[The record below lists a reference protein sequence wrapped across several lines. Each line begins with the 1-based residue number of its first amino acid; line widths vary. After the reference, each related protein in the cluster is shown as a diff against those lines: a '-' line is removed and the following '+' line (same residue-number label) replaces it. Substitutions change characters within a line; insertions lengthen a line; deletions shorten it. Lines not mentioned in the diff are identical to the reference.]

1 MSEASTPELGGDRR
15 TAAGTTAPPSQT
27 SRRAFLVVALTAAAI
42 VLWGFWRTYLE
53 PLLGGG
59 VDRIWLIHL
68 HAAVF
73 FGWLLILT
81 LQASL
86 VARGR
91 VAWHRRVGRAGAAY
105 GTLVFC
111 IGVAVSVGAPA
122 AHVVA
127 GQQPIDRASIVVI
140 YNLTDIVI
148 FGGFFAAAMLFRRH
162 TDRHPRLIVSA
173 TVALAGAAVGR
184 VLPGGTLQY
193 FLVWLLPL
201 FAVMGIDLW
210 TRRRLHIVSLLSL
223 GVFTL
228 EFFKVPIFAES
239 TLWTGLGRTLLKPF
253 V

>member
-15 TAAGTTAPPSQT
+15 TAAGTTTPSSQT
-27 SRRAFLVVALTAAAI
+27 LRRAFLIVALTAAAI
-42 VLWGFWRTYLE
+42 VLWGFWPSYLK
-53 PLLGGG
+53 PLLDGG
-59 VDRIWLIHL
+59 VERIWLIHL
-68 HAAVF
+68 HATVF
-73 FGWLLILT
+73 FGWLLILI

-86 VARGR
+86 VAMGR
-91 VAWHRRVGRAGAAY
+91 VAWHRHVGRAGAAY

-127 GQQPIDRASIVVI
+127 GQQPIDRASIVVV

-148 FGGFFAAAMLFRRH
+148 FGGFFAAAMLSRRQP
-162 TDRHPRLIVSA
+162 DRHRRLILSA

-184 VLPGGTLQY
+184 VLPGGTLPY

-201 FAVMGIDLW
+201 FTVMGIDLW
-210 TRRRLHIVSLLSL
+210 TRRRLHVVSLSSL
-223 GVFTL
+223 GIFML

-239 TLWTGLGRTLLKPF
+239 TLWTGLGRMLLRPF